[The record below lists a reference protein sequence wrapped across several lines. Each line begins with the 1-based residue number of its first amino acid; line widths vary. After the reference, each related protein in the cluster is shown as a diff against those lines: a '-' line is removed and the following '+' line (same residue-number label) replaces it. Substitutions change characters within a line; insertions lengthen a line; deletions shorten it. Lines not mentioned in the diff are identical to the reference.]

1 MHESLGLKIIKIY
14 RGLVFEESTWLKRYI
29 DLNTQLRTR
38 ATNDFEKDFFKLMN
52 NSVFGKTMEAIEN
65 RVDVRLVCDEKEA
78 IKLAAMPSY
87 DSRTI
92 FDQNLIAVH
101 MKRTKLFYNKPI
113 YLGMCILD
121 LSKTLMY
128 DFHYTY
134 IKNKY
139 GGRAKLLFTDTDSLA
154 YDIKTD
160 DFYADIKDDIHDRF
174 DTSEYPKDHSSSIET
189 GVNKKVIGMFKD
201 EVGGKQ
207 IEEFVGLRSKLYS
220 YKMAGVDYKKC
231 KGVKKSTVK
240 KTITHGDYKD
250 CLFTKSEQMRKMNV
264 IRSHQ
269 HDIYTEEVNKV
280 ALSADDDKRVIME
293 DGVHTLAYG
302 HYSLI

>member
-1 MHESLGLKIIKIY
+1 MY
-14 RGLVFEESTWLKRYI
+14 
-29 DLNTQLRTR
+29 
-38 ATNDFEKDFFKLMN
+38 

-65 RVDVRLVCDEKEA
+65 RVNIKLVTDEKEA

-92 FDQNLIAVH
+92 SDENLIAVH
-101 MKRTKLFYNKPI
+101 MKRKKLVYDKPI

-160 DFYADIKDDIHDRF
+160 DFYADIKDYIHDRF
-174 DTSEYPKDHSSSIET
+174 DTSEYPKDHSSGIET
-189 GVNKKVIGMFKD
+189 GVNKKFIGMFKD
-201 EVGGKQ
+201 EFGGKL
-207 IEEFVGLRSKLYS
+207 IEEFVRLRSNCTRTRWL
-220 YKMAGVDYKKC
+220 
-231 KGVKKSTVK
+231 
-240 KTITHGDYKD
+240 
-250 CLFTKSEQMRKMNV
+250 E
-264 IRSHQ
+264 
-269 HDIYTEEVNKV
+269 
-280 ALSADDDKRVIME
+280 
-293 DGVHTLAYG
+293 
-302 HYSLI
+302 